1 MTNLMMARWAGP
13 GLGVG
18 QCLDVCQ
25 FQLEARGIPFRCSYV
40 VLPKDQLVDIEG
52 SKGRE

>member
-1 MTNLMMARWAGP
+1 MP
-13 GLGVG
+13 GRFDGDIRDSDKQG
-18 QCLDVCQ
+18 YN
-25 FQLEARGIPFRCSYV
+25 RCSYV